1 MFNKRK
7 STATIVKNNKGF
19 SLVELLVSMAILAI
33 VIGPILSNFVTAARV
48 NAKARRVQNETN
60 LMQSIAEDV
69 KFKSILDIATIYN
82 DNTIVDGDKT
92 TYTKKIMKDGKH
104 IYDARLT
111 FDKGVYKGV
120 SPDPWIYNDFKM
132 PIISDVN
139 ETKNVIATESYETNM
154 AVSVLYNN
162 HRWYREYTKTDGG
175 VYTVD
180 EYSEHE
186 IKSNLQRNIQVNIT
200 YDGSSIVIKVEA
212 IYTCS
217 SVPGAGSES
226 YVLKEAPYNS
236 TMKGVY
242 IFYNPIVY
250 DKVTVYKENT
260 ITDNI
265 EIFLASQNTSFTPT
279 ITVTNP
285 SYVPIY
291 SNVNPASPLVK
302 KDTNVRLY
310 DVTIKLYQPGVV
322 DYVTTEPRVS
332 FHTIKEE

>member
-1 MFNKRK
+1 MFNKRNN
-7 STATIVKNNKGF
+7 TATKMKNNKGF
-19 SLVELLVSMAILAI
+19 SLVELLVSIAILAI
-33 VIGPILSNFVTAARV
+33 VIGPILNNFVTAVRV

-82 DNTIVDGDKT
+82 DNTIVDGEKT

-104 IYDARLT
+104 IYDVRLT

-120 SPDPWIYNDFKM
+120 SPEPWNYNDFKM

-139 ETKNVIATESYETNM
+139 ETKNVIAAESYETDM

-162 HRWYREYTKTDGG
+162 HRWYREYTKTDAG
-175 VYTVD
+175 VYTVSA
-180 EYSEHE
+180 YSEHD
-186 IKSNLQRNIQVNIT
+186 IRTNLHRNIQVGIT
-200 YDGSSIVIKVEA
+200 YDGSSIMIKVEA

-217 SVPGAGSES
+217 SVPGAASES

-242 IFYNPIVY
+242 VFYNPLVN
-250 DKVTVYKENT
+250 DKLTVYKENT
-260 ITDNI
+260 ITDTI
-265 EIFLASQNTSFTPT
+265 EVFLASQDTSFIPT
-279 ITVTNP
+279 ITVDNP

-291 SNVNPASPLVK
+291 SNVDPASPLVK
-302 KDTNVRLY
+302 KDMNVRLY

-322 DYVTTEPRVS
+322 DYAATEPQVS